1 MLRKPTAF
9 LPQTEA
15 ARGRGPEQAA
25 VPGDQTVA
33 RSLFQSSSVTNALP
47 GRGGQ
52 ASSPHQVEGGALPLR
67 PIMLINL
74 VS

>member
-9 LPQTEA
+9 LPQTEVVM
-15 ARGRGPEQAA
+15 GRGPEEAA

-33 RSLFQSSSVTNALP
+33 GSLFQSSSVKNALP
-47 GRGGQ
+47 GDGGQ
-52 ASSPHQVEGGALPLR
+52 ASSPHQMEAGALPLR
-67 PIMLINL
+67 PIMLSNL